1 MSRNHEAAR
10 RLLDGRF
17 EKMGPPALYARP
29 LKGWIR
35 AIRDALGMTTT
46 QLAKRLG
53 VPQSRVVA
61 IEKGE
66 VSGTLTLNT
75 LYRAAE
81 ALECQVVYVLVPK
94 QTLLSTIEARAD
106 KKAKDILAQTGH
118 TMKLEDQETS
128 AQELQAQYQR
138 LVAKMLQG
146 PPKNLWDDLE

>member
-1 MSRNHEAAR
+1 
-10 RLLDGRF
+10 
-17 EKMGPPALYARP
+17 
-29 LKGWIR
+29 
-35 AIRDALGMTTT
+35 MTTT